1 MFICLCNLQFCQTFR
16 ERFLCFHCH
25 WVLSP
30 NVRCTIIY
38 NYCLLSKTDCY
49 FQRNVSSAVVSHM
62 LTHWWLGYCG
72 ILNLHISCSFQQGLH
87 TLNHPHLWI
96 QTCYSVCIYITLT
109 HIDVQTWSHL
119 ALGYLPLAHK
129 HFSNVS
135 RDKISL
141 IKHSFSYGSMPIS
154 SCVIRSI
161 TFYPLRRRDVENA
174 HFQHVIWSHVIL

>member
-1 MFICLCNLQFCQTFR
+1 MGN
-16 ERFLCFHCH
+16 
-25 WVLSP
+25 
-30 NVRCTIIY
+30 
-38 NYCLLSKTDCY
+38 
-49 FQRNVSSAVVSHM
+49 
-62 LTHWWLGYCG
+62 

-154 SCVIRSI
+154 SCVIRTLPFTLWGEEMWKMLISNTWSEVMSYCSARQHISI
-161 TFYPLRRRDVENA
+161 YVYRICECFGLNLYYLA
-174 HFQHVIWSHVIL
+174 AY